1 MAAIGGAIGFALS
14 IPLPKVFDAIL
25 IDSHVHEPMLYVAV
39 PVVILAV
46 AILATY
52 IPARWAARVDPM
64 NALRQE

>member
-1 MAAIGGAIGFALS
+1 
-14 IPLPKVFDAIL
+14 
-25 IDSHVHEPMLYVAV
+25 VHEPMLYVVV
-39 PVVILAV
+39 PLVILAV

>member
-1 MAAIGGAIGFALS
+1 MGGAIGLAMA

-25 IDSHVHEPMLYVAV
+25 IDAHVHEPILYLGV
-39 PVVILAV
+39 PIVILAV

>member
-1 MAAIGGAIGFALS
+1 MAFIGGAIGLAMA

-25 IDSHVHEPMLYVAV
+25 IDANVHEPILYVVV
-39 PVVILAV
+39 PLVILAV

-52 IPARWAARVDPM
+52 IPARWASRVDPI